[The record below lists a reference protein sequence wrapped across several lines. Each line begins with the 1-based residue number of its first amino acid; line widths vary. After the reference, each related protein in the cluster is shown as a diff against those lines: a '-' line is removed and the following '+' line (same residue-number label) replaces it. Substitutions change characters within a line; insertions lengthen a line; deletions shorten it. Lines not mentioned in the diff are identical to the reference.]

1 MATPAPERHRQLAAA
16 LAKNPFLLDDQ
27 LAALLNVS
35 IHTIRSD
42 RRKAGI
48 PEIRKRGDSVSSSL
62 YARARTLSQQEI
74 VGELL
79 EVELDREGL
88 SLFEAAP
95 EMGLK
100 KSGIIRGHWLFAQ
113 ANSLANAIVDADVA
127 LTGDA
132 RVRFLAP
139 IYVGERALAKARVI
153 QSRHHVKKVQV
164 AIKAKGRLVFEG
176 VFTIHCLSARLAT
189 HFRLR
194 PQL

>member
-1 MATPAPERHRQLAAA
+1 LPIPAQERRRQLAAA
-16 LAKNPFLLDDQ
+16 LAKNPLLLDDQ
-27 LAALLNVS
+27 LATLLKVS
-35 IHTIRSD
+35 IHTVRSD

-48 PEIRKRGDSVSSSL
+48 PEVRKRGDGLSDVL

-79 EVELDREGL
+79 EVDLDCEGL
-88 SLFEAAP
+88 SLLDATA

-113 ANSLANAIVDADVA
+113 ANTLANAIVDADVA

-139 IYVGERALAKARVI
+139 IHVGERALAKARMV
-153 QSRHHVKKVQV
+153 QSRRHVKKVQV
-164 AIKAKGRLVFEG
+164 AIKTKDRLVFEG
-176 VFTIHCLSARLAT
+176 VFTIYCLSDKLAA
-189 HFRLR
+189 HFRLK
-194 PQL
+194 PQF